1 MLDKMYDSE
10 KVYFVPG
17 DVVTIKHNLPN
28 KPIMLVKGKE
38 QKLIKGTDANHFKG
52 IRCIWFTTLGEMQ
65 EAVFSTKDLKFVDT
79 K

>member
-1 MLDKMYDSE
+1 MLGKIYETD

-17 DVVTIKHNLPN
+17 DVVTIKHDIPN

-38 QKLIKGTDANHFKG
+38 QKLIKNAEGNHFKG
-52 IRCIWFTTLGEMQ
+52 IRCIWFTQTGQIQ
-65 EAVFSTKDLKFVDT
+65 EAVFSTKDLKFVD